1 MSISC
6 KKPQNGKDKRPN
18 FLHSVVCNALIVG
31 DWVVLV
37 LSRKS
42 YLWLIKRFKREKAV
56 VL

>member
-1 MSISC
+1 MFISC
-6 KKPQNGKDKRPN
+6 KKLHNGRDKRLN

-42 YLWLIKRFKREKAV
+42 YLWPIKRFKREKAV